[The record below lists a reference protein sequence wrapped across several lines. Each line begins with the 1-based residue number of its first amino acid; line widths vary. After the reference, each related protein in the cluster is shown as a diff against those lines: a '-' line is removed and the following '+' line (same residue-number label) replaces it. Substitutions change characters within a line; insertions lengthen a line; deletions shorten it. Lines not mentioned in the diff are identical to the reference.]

1 MNMTVDNG
9 NEESFDKVIDVRG
22 LYCPEPV
29 FRTKIEIEKL
39 GIGSKLKII
48 ADDPESE
55 EDITRWAEKTGH
67 NLLSVQKKDNELGN
81 TPLHELSS
89 YSNENIKFYAKLE
102 WYNPFGSVK
111 DRAAYWMVKD
121 AEKKGSLVKDKSI
134 IIEPTSGNTGIALAG
149 IASSMGYKVE
159 IVIPEKVSAETKRIL
174 RNLGATLHE
183 TSDDLCPR
191 VGAGTDQSIALATA
205 IAKPRSD
212 IYYMPNQYENESNF
226 LAHYESTGP
235 EIWEQSNGQVTHFF
249 TGCGT
254 GGTITGT
261 GTFLKEKNE
270 NLKVIAIQAQQNHL
284 LQGLRN
290 FEESSMP
297 NLFKR
302 REGIVD
308 DWMTATNQDSFNAV
322 KELLEKEG
330 LFVGPSSGSVM
341 SSMLKY
347 SKKIDKGVIVGI
359 FADDGR
365 KFKSL
370 YKEQNVFAENEY
382 VSALEKLPELYIKY

>member
-1 MNMTVDNG
+1 MTSIIG
-9 NEESFDKVIDVRG
+9 
-22 LYCPEPV
+22 PEILQ
-29 FRTKIEIEKL
+29 RI
-39 GIGSKLKII
+39 
-48 ADDPESE
+48 
-55 EDITRWAEKTGH
+55 
-67 NLLSVQKKDNELGN
+67 GN

-89 YSNENIKFYAKLE
+89 YSTENIKFYAKLE

-111 DRAAYWMVKD
+111 DRAAYWMIKD

-149 IASSMGYKVE
+149 IAASMGYKVE

-297 NLFKR
+297 DLFKR

-341 SSMLKY
+341 SCMLKY
-347 SKKIDKGVIVGI
+347 SKKIDKGVVVGI

-370 YKEQNVFAENEY
+370 YKEQNVVTENDY

>member
-1 MNMTVDNG
+1 MTSIIG
-9 NEESFDKVIDVRG
+9 
-22 LYCPEPV
+22 PEILQ
-29 FRTKIEIEKL
+29 RI
-39 GIGSKLKII
+39 
-48 ADDPESE
+48 
-55 EDITRWAEKTGH
+55 
-67 NLLSVQKKDNELGN
+67 GN

-322 KELLEKEG
+322 KELLEKED

>member
-1 MNMTVDNG
+1 MTSIIG
-9 NEESFDKVIDVRG
+9 
-22 LYCPEPV
+22 PEILQ
-29 FRTKIEIEKL
+29 RI
-39 GIGSKLKII
+39 
-48 ADDPESE
+48 
-55 EDITRWAEKTGH
+55 
-67 NLLSVQKKDNELGN
+67 GN
-81 TPLHELSS
+81 TPLYELSS

-121 AEKKGSLVKDKSI
+121 AEKKGLLVKNKSI
-134 IIEPTSGNTGIALAG
+134 IIEPTSGNTGIALTG

-159 IVIPEKVSAETKRIL
+159 IVIPEKVSEETKKIL
-174 RNLGATLHE
+174 RNLGASLHE

-235 EIWEQSNGQVTHFF
+235 EIWEQTSGKVTHFF

-261 GTFLKEKNE
+261 GTFLKEKNK
-270 NLKVIAIQAQQNHL
+270 NMKVIAIQAQQNHL

-302 REGIVD
+302 RETIVD
-308 DWMTATNQDSFNAV
+308 QWMTATNQESFDAV
-322 KELLEKEG
+322 KDLLKKEG

-341 SSMLKY
+341 SSMLKF
-347 SKKIDKGVIVGI
+347 SKEIDKGVIVGI

-370 YKEQNVFAENEY
+370 YKEQNVLAESDY
-382 VSALEKLPELYIKY
+382 VSALEKLPELYI

>member
-1 MNMTVDNG
+1 MTSIIG
-9 NEESFDKVIDVRG
+9 
-22 LYCPEPV
+22 PEILQ
-29 FRTKIEIEKL
+29 RI
-39 GIGSKLKII
+39 
-48 ADDPESE
+48 
-55 EDITRWAEKTGH
+55 
-67 NLLSVQKKDNELGN
+67 GN
-81 TPLHELSS
+81 TPLYELSS

-121 AEKKGSLVKDKSI
+121 AEKKGFLVKNKSI
-134 IIEPTSGNTGIALAG
+134 IIEPSSGNTGIALTG

-159 IVIPEKVSAETKRIL
+159 IVIPEKVSEETKKIL
-174 RNLGATLHE
+174 RNLGASLHE

-235 EIWEQSNGQVTHFF
+235 EIWEQTNGKVTHFF

-261 GTFLKEKNE
+261 GTFLKEKNK
-270 NLKVIAIQAQQNHL
+270 NITIIAIQAQQNHL

-302 REGIVD
+302 RETIVD
-308 DWMTATNQDSFNAV
+308 QWMTATNQESFDTV
-322 KELLEKEG
+322 KDLLKKEG

-341 SSMLKY
+341 SSMLKF
-347 SKKIDKGVIVGI
+347 SKEIDKGVIVGI

-365 KFKSL
+365 KFRSL
-370 YKEQNVFAENEY
+370 YKEQNVLSESDY
-382 VSALEKLPELYIKY
+382 VSAMEKLPELYIKP

>member
-1 MNMTVDNG
+1 MTSIIG
-9 NEESFDKVIDVRG
+9 
-22 LYCPEPV
+22 PEILQ
-29 FRTKIEIEKL
+29 RI
-39 GIGSKLKII
+39 
-48 ADDPESE
+48 
-55 EDITRWAEKTGH
+55 
-67 NLLSVQKKDNELGN
+67 GN
-81 TPLHELSS
+81 TPLYELSS

-111 DRAAYWMVKD
+111 DRAAYWMIKD
-121 AEKKGSLVKDKSI
+121 AEKKRLLVKNKSI
-134 IIEPTSGNTGIALAG
+134 IIEPTSGNTGIALTG

-159 IVIPEKVSAETKRIL
+159 IVIPEKVSEETKRIL
-174 RNLGATLHE
+174 RNLGAKLHE

-212 IYYMPNQYENESNF
+212 VYYMPNQYENDSNF
-226 LAHYESTGP
+226 LAHYEGTGP
-235 EIWEQSNGQVTHFF
+235 EIWEQTNGRVTHFF

-261 GTFLKEKNE
+261 GTFLKEKNK
-270 NLKVIAIQAQQNHL
+270 NIKVIAIQAQQNHL

-302 REGIVD
+302 REAIVD
-308 DWMTATNQDSFNAV
+308 QWMTATNQESFSAV
-322 KELLEKEG
+322 KHLLRKEG

-341 SSMLKY
+341 SSMLKF
-347 SKKIDKGVIVGI
+347 SKEIDKGVIVGI

-365 KFKSL
+365 KFRSL
-370 YKEQNVFAENEY
+370 YKEQNVLVESDY
-382 VSALEKLPELYIKY
+382 VTALEKLPELYIKS

>member
-1 MNMTVDNG
+1 MTSIIG
-9 NEESFDKVIDVRG
+9 
-22 LYCPEPV
+22 PEILQ
-29 FRTKIEIEKL
+29 RI
-39 GIGSKLKII
+39 
-48 ADDPESE
+48 
-55 EDITRWAEKTGH
+55 
-67 NLLSVQKKDNELGN
+67 GN

-89 YSNENIKFYAKLE
+89 YSTENIKFYAKLE

-111 DRAAYWMVKD
+111 DRAAYWMIKD
-121 AEKKGSLVKDKSI
+121 AEKKGSLIKDKSI

-149 IASSMGYKVE
+149 IAASMGYKVE

-235 EIWEQSNGQVTHFF
+235 EIWEQSNGKVTHFF

-297 NLFKR
+297 DLFKR

-341 SSMLKY
+341 SCMLKY
-347 SKKIDKGVIVGI
+347 SKKIDKGVVVGI

-370 YKEQNVFAENEY
+370 YKEQNVVTENDY

>member
-1 MNMTVDNG
+1 MTSIIG
-9 NEESFDKVIDVRG
+9 
-22 LYCPEPV
+22 PEILQ
-29 FRTKIEIEKL
+29 RI
-39 GIGSKLKII
+39 
-48 ADDPESE
+48 
-55 EDITRWAEKTGH
+55 
-67 NLLSVQKKDNELGN
+67 GN
-81 TPLHELSS
+81 TPLYELSS

-121 AEKKGSLVKDKSI
+121 AEKKGLLVKNKSI
-134 IIEPTSGNTGIALAG
+134 IIEPTSGNTGIALTG

-159 IVIPEKVSAETKRIL
+159 IVIPEKVSEETKKIL
-174 RNLGATLHE
+174 RNLGASLHE

-235 EIWEQSNGQVTHFF
+235 EIWEQTNGKVTHFF

-261 GTFLKEKNE
+261 GTFLKEKNK
-270 NLKVIAIQAQQNHL
+270 NMKVIAIQAQQNHL

-302 REGIVD
+302 RENIVD
-308 DWMTATNQDSFNAV
+308 QWMTATNQESFDAV
-322 KELLEKEG
+322 KDLLKKEG

-341 SSMLKY
+341 SSMLKF
-347 SKKIDKGVIVGI
+347 SKEIDKGVIVGI

-370 YKEQNVFAENEY
+370 YKEQNVLEESDY
-382 VSALEKLPELYIKY
+382 VSALEKLPELYIKP

>member
-1 MNMTVDNG
+1 MT
-9 NEESFDKVIDVRG
+9 SI
-22 LYCPEPV
+22 
-29 FRTKIEIEKL
+29 
-39 GIGSKLKII
+39 IGSEILQRI
-48 ADDPESE
+48 
-55 EDITRWAEKTGH
+55 
-67 NLLSVQKKDNELGN
+67 GN
-81 TPLHELSS
+81 TPLYELSS

-111 DRAAYWMVKD
+111 DRAAYWMIKD
-121 AEKKGSLVKDKSI
+121 AEKKRLLVKNKSI
-134 IIEPTSGNTGIALAG
+134 IIEPTSGNTGIALTG

-159 IVIPEKVSAETKRIL
+159 IVIPEKVSEETKRIL
-174 RNLGATLHE
+174 RNLGAVLHE

-212 IYYMPNQYENESNF
+212 VYYMPNQYENDSNF

-235 EIWEQSNGQVTHFF
+235 EIWEQTNGKVTHFF

-261 GTFLKEKNE
+261 GTFLKEKNKDI
-270 NLKVIAIQAQQNHL
+270 KVIAIQAQQNHL

-302 REGIVD
+302 REAIVD
-308 DWMTATNQDSFNAV
+308 QWMTATNQESFSAV
-322 KELLEKEG
+322 KHLLRKEG

-341 SSMLKY
+341 SSMLKF
-347 SKKIDKGVIVGI
+347 SKEIDKGVIVGI

-365 KFKSL
+365 KFRSL
-370 YKEQNVFAENEY
+370 YKEQNVLVESDY
-382 VSALEKLPELYIKY
+382 VTALEKLPELYIKS

>member
-1 MNMTVDNG
+1 MT
-9 NEESFDKVIDVRG
+9 SIIR
-22 LYCPEPV
+22 PE
-29 FRTKIEIEKL
+29 
-39 GIGSKLKII
+39 II
-48 ADDPESE
+48 QR
-55 EDITRWAEKTGH
+55 I
-67 NLLSVQKKDNELGN
+67 GN
-81 TPLHELSS
+81 TPLIELSS
-89 YSNENIKFYAKLE
+89 YSSEKIKFYAKLE

-111 DRAAYWMVKD
+111 DRAAYWMIKD
-121 AEKKGSLVKDKSI
+121 AEKKGSLVKNKSI

-149 IASSMGYKVE
+149 IASSMGYRVE

-174 RNLGATLHE
+174 KNLGATLHE

-235 EIWEQSNGQVTHFF
+235 EIWEQTNGKVTHFF

-261 GTFLKEKNE
+261 GTFLKEKNKSI
-270 NLKVIAIQAQQNHL
+270 KVIAIQAQRNHL

-297 NLFKR
+297 DLFKR

-308 DWMTATNQDSFNAV
+308 QWITATNQDSFSAV
-322 KELLEKEG
+322 KDLLRKEG

-341 SSMLKY
+341 SSMLKF
-347 SKKIDKGVIVGI
+347 SKEIDKGVIVGI

-370 YKEQNVFAENEY
+370 YKEQNVLMESDY
-382 VSALEKLPELYIKY
+382 VSAMEKLPQLYIKS

>member
-1 MNMTVDNG
+1 MTN
-9 NEESFDKVIDVRG
+9 
-22 LYCPEPV
+22 
-29 FRTKIEIEKL
+29 
-39 GIGSKLKII
+39 II
-48 ADDPESE
+48 APE
-55 EDITRWAEKTGH
+55 ILQRI
-67 NLLSVQKKDNELGN
+67 GN
-81 TPLHELSS
+81 TPLYELYS

-121 AEKKGSLVKDKSI
+121 AEKKGLLVKNKSI
-134 IIEPTSGNTGIALAG
+134 IIEPTSGNTGIALTG

-159 IVIPEKVSAETKRIL
+159 IVIPEKVSEETKKIL
-174 RNLGATLHE
+174 RNLGASLHE

-235 EIWEQSNGQVTHFF
+235 EIWEQTNGKVTHFF

-261 GTFLKEKNE
+261 GTFLKEKNK
-270 NLKVIAIQAQQNHL
+270 NMKVIAIQAQQNHL

-302 REGIVD
+302 RETIVD
-308 DWMTATNQDSFNAV
+308 QWMTATNQESFDAV
-322 KELLEKEG
+322 KDLLKKEG

-341 SSMLKY
+341 SSMLKF
-347 SKKIDKGVIVGI
+347 SKEIDKGVIVGI

-370 YKEQNVFAENEY
+370 YKEQNVLAESDY
-382 VSALEKLPELYIKY
+382 ASALEKLPELYIKS

>member
-1 MNMTVDNG
+1 MTSIIG
-9 NEESFDKVIDVRG
+9 
-22 LYCPEPV
+22 PE
-29 FRTKIEIEKL
+29 I
-39 GIGSKLKII
+39 
-48 ADDPESE
+48 
-55 EDITRWAEKTGH
+55 
-67 NLLSVQKKDNELGN
+67 VQRIGN
-81 TPLHELSS
+81 TPLYELSS
-89 YSNENIKFYAKLE
+89 YSNENIKFCAKLE

-111 DRAAYWMVKD
+111 DRAAYWMIKD
-121 AEKKGSLVKDKSI
+121 AEKKGSLVKNKSI

-159 IVIPEKVSAETKRIL
+159 IVIPEKVSEETKGIL
-174 RNLGATLHE
+174 RNLGAVLHE

-212 IYYMPNQYENESNF
+212 VYYMPNQYENDSNF

-235 EIWEQSNGQVTHFF
+235 EIWEQTNGKVTHFF

-261 GTFLKEKNE
+261 GTFLKEKNKDI
-270 NLKVIAIQAQQNHL
+270 KVIAIQAQQNHL

-302 REGIVD
+302 RETIVD
-308 DWMTATNQDSFNAV
+308 QWMTATNKESFYEV
-322 KELLEKEG
+322 KHLLRKEG

-341 SSMLKY
+341 SSMLKF
-347 SKKIDKGVIVGI
+347 SKEIDKGVIVGI

-365 KFKSL
+365 KFRSL
-370 YKEQNVFAENEY
+370 YKEQNVLVESDYAT
-382 VSALEKLPELYIKY
+382 ALEKLPELYIKS

>member
-1 MNMTVDNG
+1 MTSIIG
-9 NEESFDKVIDVRG
+9 
-22 LYCPEPV
+22 PEILQ
-29 FRTKIEIEKL
+29 RI
-39 GIGSKLKII
+39 
-48 ADDPESE
+48 
-55 EDITRWAEKTGH
+55 
-67 NLLSVQKKDNELGN
+67 GN

-111 DRAAYWMVKD
+111 DRAAYWMIKD

-302 REGIVD
+302 REDIVD

-322 KELLEKEG
+322 RELLEKEG

-341 SSMLKY
+341 SCMLKY
-347 SKKIDKGVIVGI
+347 SRKIDRGVIVGI

-370 YKEQNVFAENEY
+370 YKEQNVVSENDY
-382 VSALEKLPELYIKY
+382 VSALEKLPELYIKN

>member
-1 MNMTVDNG
+1 MTSIIG
-9 NEESFDKVIDVRG
+9 
-22 LYCPEPV
+22 PE
-29 FRTKIEIEKL
+29 
-39 GIGSKLKII
+39 II
-48 ADDPESE
+48 QR
-55 EDITRWAEKTGH
+55 I
-67 NLLSVQKKDNELGN
+67 GN
-81 TPLHELSS
+81 TPLHELTS
-89 YSNENIKFYAKLE
+89 YSTENIKFYAKLE

-111 DRAAYWMVKD
+111 DRAAYWMIKD
-121 AEKKGSLVKDKSI
+121 AEKKGLLVKNKSI
-134 IIEPTSGNTGIALAG
+134 IIEPTSGNTGIALTG

-159 IVIPEKVSAETKRIL
+159 IVIPEKVSEETKKIL

-212 IYYMPNQYENESNF
+212 IYYMPNQYENDSNF

-235 EIWEQSNGQVTHFF
+235 EIWEQTNGKVTHFF

-261 GTFLKEKNE
+261 GTFLKEKKE
-270 NLKVIAIQAQQNHL
+270 NLQVVAIQAQQNHL

-297 NLFKR
+297 DLFKR
-302 REGIVD
+302 REKVVD
-308 DWMTATNQDSFNAV
+308 RWMTATNQDSFNTV
-322 KELLEKEG
+322 KDLLNKEG

-341 SSMLKY
+341 SSMLKF
-347 SKKIDKGVIVGI
+347 SKEIDKGVIVGI

-370 YKEQNVFAENEY
+370 YKDQKVLAESDY
-382 VSALEKLPELYIKY
+382 LSALDKLPELYIKQ

>member
-1 MNMTVDNG
+1 MTSIIG
-9 NEESFDKVIDVRG
+9 
-22 LYCPEPV
+22 PEILQ
-29 FRTKIEIEKL
+29 RI
-39 GIGSKLKII
+39 
-48 ADDPESE
+48 
-55 EDITRWAEKTGH
+55 
-67 NLLSVQKKDNELGN
+67 GN

-111 DRAAYWMVKD
+111 DRAAYWMIKD

-290 FEESSMP
+290 FEDSSMP

-322 KELLEKEG
+322 RELLEKEG

-341 SSMLKY
+341 SCMLKY

-370 YKEQNVFAENEY
+370 YKEQNVVAENEY

>member
-1 MNMTVDNG
+1 MTSIIG
-9 NEESFDKVIDVRG
+9 
-22 LYCPEPV
+22 PEILQ
-29 FRTKIEIEKL
+29 RI
-39 GIGSKLKII
+39 
-48 ADDPESE
+48 
-55 EDITRWAEKTGH
+55 
-67 NLLSVQKKDNELGN
+67 GN
-81 TPLHELSS
+81 TPLYELSS

-121 AEKKGSLVKDKSI
+121 AEKKGLLVKNKSI
-134 IIEPTSGNTGIALAG
+134 IIEPTSGNTGIALTG

-159 IVIPEKVSAETKRIL
+159 IVIPEKVSEETKKIL
-174 RNLGATLHE
+174 RNLGASLHE

-235 EIWEQSNGQVTHFF
+235 EIWEQTNGKVTHFF

-261 GTFLKEKNE
+261 GTFLKERNKTM
-270 NLKVIAIQAQQNHL
+270 KVIAIQAQQNHL

-302 REGIVD
+302 RETIVD
-308 DWMTATNQDSFNAV
+308 QWMTATNQESFDAV
-322 KELLEKEG
+322 KDLLKKEG

-341 SSMLKY
+341 SSMLKF
-347 SKKIDKGVIVGI
+347 SKEIDKGIIVGI

-365 KFKSL
+365 KFRSL
-370 YKEQNVFAENEY
+370 YKEQNVLAESDY
-382 VSALEKLPELYIKY
+382 VSALEKLPELYIKP

>member
-1 MNMTVDNG
+1 MTSIIG
-9 NEESFDKVIDVRG
+9 
-22 LYCPEPV
+22 PEILQ
-29 FRTKIEIEKL
+29 RI
-39 GIGSKLKII
+39 
-48 ADDPESE
+48 
-55 EDITRWAEKTGH
+55 
-67 NLLSVQKKDNELGN
+67 GN
-81 TPLHELSS
+81 TPLYELCS

-121 AEKKGSLVKDKSI
+121 AEKKGLLVKNKSI
-134 IIEPTSGNTGIALAG
+134 IIEPTSGNTGIALTG

-159 IVIPEKVSAETKRIL
+159 IVIPEKVSEETKKIL
-174 RNLGATLHE
+174 RNLGASLHE

-235 EIWEQSNGQVTHFF
+235 EIWEQTNGKVTHFF

-261 GTFLKEKNE
+261 GTFLKEKNK
-270 NLKVIAIQAQQNHL
+270 NMKVIAIQAQQNHL

-302 REGIVD
+302 RETIVD
-308 DWMTATNQDSFNAV
+308 QWMTATNQESFDAV
-322 KELLEKEG
+322 KDLLKKEG

-341 SSMLKY
+341 SSMLKF
-347 SKKIDKGVIVGI
+347 SKEIDKGVIVGI

-370 YKEQNVFAENEY
+370 YKEQNVLEESDY
-382 VSALEKLPELYIKY
+382 VSALEKLPELYIKP